1 MVHHPPPLPQ
11 WLHYKIKAHGLPLS
25 QLLHQPVRRRATVT
39 RGRTRLALWYREPGC
54 GRAPPPGK
62 KQTDHPKLRFPHS
75 GLLSSTPMASSSPF
89 LSRDIAGGD
98 GGIFCLD
105 QLIFPLPCLG

>member
-11 WLHYKIKAHGLPLS
+11 WLHYKTKAHGLPLS
-25 QLLHQPVRRRATVT
+25 QLFHQPVRRRATVT
-39 RGRTRLALWYREPGC
+39 QGKDMAGTVVQEARVWTGPL
-54 GRAPPPGK
+54 PPGK
-62 KQTDHPKLRFPHS
+62 KQTDHPKLRFSHS
-75 GLLSSTPMASSSPF
+75 GLLSPTPMASF

-98 GGIFCLD
+98 GGILCLD